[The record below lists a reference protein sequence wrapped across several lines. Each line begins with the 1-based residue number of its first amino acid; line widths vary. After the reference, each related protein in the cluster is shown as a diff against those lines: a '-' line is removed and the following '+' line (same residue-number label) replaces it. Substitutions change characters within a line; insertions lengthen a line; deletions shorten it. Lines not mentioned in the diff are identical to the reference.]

1 MSAPSPSTPASG
13 GTKIRVNNTTHA
25 KLLKM
30 AADRNVTLGRIVAD
44 LVDAAPGLKVQQPPA
59 ASSPAAPNK
68 ASPAAQQKASGDAV
82 LSHVTLGSKPKA
94 YDYFTGLDE
103 QSRAWLYPRLREAVW
118 LRVCVLWCLQN
129 VISFHR
135 LDVH

>member
-1 MSAPSPSTPASG
+1 
-13 GTKIRVNNTTHA
+13 
-25 KLLKM
+25 M

-103 QSRAWLYPRLREAVW
+103 QSRAWLYPRLREAVRS
-118 LRVCVLWCLQN
+118 RVCFVVSSKRDLLPPIGCALTYILQCRC
-129 VISFHR
+129 SLREREASR
-135 LDVH
+135 LLATENCATKI